1 MRDDHAASLPSF
13 FVIFVQY
20 WHNSLTNEM
29 KARITHNYYFYLF
42 YVFFIFNLCCEA
54 LLSAGWGTA
63 LQDLMMMMMMM
74 TNLLTSV
81 KLLCCKSGLFF
92 GTQYT
97 CCFFVSPACPTGW
110 QSYSGYCYYASDEK
124 EKQPDARTACQGM
137 FPGRSDLA
145 SISDQAE
152 WEFVR
157 DQVSKYRLSL
167 STYTLSV
174 LRMYLITLLKL
185 KLNWC
190 WNWCEDK
197 FVETGTIPITK
208 SGRDNKA

>member
-1 MRDDHAASLPSF
+1 M
-13 FVIFVQY
+13 
-20 WHNSLTNEM
+20 
-29 KARITHNYYFYLF
+29 
-42 YVFFIFNLCCEA
+42 
-54 LLSAGWGTA
+54 
-63 LQDLMMMMMMM
+63 MMMMMMM

-97 CCFFVSPACPTGW
+97 CVVFFVSPACPTGW

-145 SISDQAE
+145 SISDQDE

-174 LRMYLITLLKL
+174 LRIYLITLLKL
-185 KLNWC
+185 KL
-190 WNWCEDK
+190 K
-197 FVETGTIPITK
+197 LMLK
-208 SGRDNKA
+208 LM